1 VRLKDIKKGPSPERP
16 EFVRLSGEVLFD
28 RDQSS
33 RVYWVEYP
41 TAYAGEVSMEGNPW
55 LILMNLLAA
64 SSGEDITVDHPVDPY
79 LLEHLKAV
87 RREWHAWDQQ
97 WKLSRFVC
105 PNLQAMARTGQRTG
119 AFFSG
124 GVDSYHSLLR
134 NNESPNNEGDST
146 DAVTDLIT
154 VHGFDIPLA
163 SCDYFRSLQHHL
175 EGAARSFKKTHLVA
189 ITNIRTFEDVYANV
203 WQDIAFG
210 SALAFIAYGLSSRF
224 KEVIIA
230 SSNPYGSLEPNG
242 SHPLTDSL
250 FSSKALRI
258 VHDGAVSNRV
268 EKTSRVVRSRVALS
282 GLHVCPNKRGD
293 ETFSHLNCSICEKC
307 QRTMVTLDLFN
318 AKSDAVTFDWSRY
331 TVQGI
336 SRNYIKL
343 RASAIFYQEIYHTAM
358 EQGRLDIARAIRQS
372 LRRTYVFRFIG
383 DLEDWALKRFPR
395 IRKHRVKL
403 MGARTRLYKALGMHM
418 TSAPTVRR

>member
-1 VRLKDIKKGPSPERP
+1 MRLKDIKKGPSPERP
-16 EFVRLSGEVLFD
+16 EFVRLSGEVLFEH
-28 RDQSS
+28 DQSS

-41 TAYAGEVSMEGNPW
+41 TAYADEISTDGNCW

-79 LLEHLKAV
+79 LLEHVKAV
-87 RREWHAWDQQ
+87 RREWHAWSRQ
-97 WKLSRFVC
+97 WKLTRFVC
-105 PNLQAMARTGQRTG
+105 PNLQAMARTGQKTG

-124 GVDSYHSLLR
+124 GIDSYHSLLR
-134 NNESPNNEGDST
+134 NNEVPNNEGDAT
-146 DAVTDLIT
+146 DAITDLIT

-163 SCDYFRSLQHHL
+163 LYDHFRSLQHHL
-175 EGAARSFKKTHLVA
+175 EAAAKSFSKTHLAA
-189 ITNIRTFEDVYANV
+189 ITNIRTFEDVYDKV
-203 WQDIAFG
+203 WQNMAHG
-210 SALAFIAYGLSSRF
+210 SALIFIAYGLSLRF

-230 SSNPYGSLEPNG
+230 SSYQHGSLRPNG

-268 EKTSRVVRSRVALS
+268 EKTSRVARSRVALS
-282 GLHVCPNKRGD
+282 GLHVCQNKFGD
-293 ETFSHLNCSICEKC
+293 ETFSYLNCSICEKC

-318 AKSDAVTFDWSRY
+318 AKSDAVTFDWSQY

-343 RASAIFYQEIYHTAM
+343 RGSASFYEEIYTAAM
-358 EQGRLDIARAIRQS
+358 EQSRLDIARAVRQS
-372 LRRTYVFRFIG
+372 LRRTLVFRFLG
-383 DLEDWALKRFPR
+383 DLEDWTLQRFPR
-395 IRKHRVKL
+395 IRKYRVKL
-403 MGARTRLYKALGMHM
+403 IGARTRLYKLLGLHM
-418 TSAPTVRR
+418 TSAPKARR